1 MKDCCRSI
9 DILITGLVPRCHH
22 RETQG
27 SPDVEGFYRLCL
39 YNDFQECSE
48 LSVLM
53 LMCSRF
59 LTRGPVSSLILSG
72 NPIII
77 PVFPAMWSEQ
87 CSAVDTV
94 SESRSPRTHRSRGR
108 WLPAARRRLP
118 EPGEYK
124 ERAGRGKQ
132 LVLLS
137 DQRQPRQQRQHGGG
151 RGQGEVCLANTGKHH
166 SN

>member
-1 MKDCCRSI
+1 MIFKSA
-9 DILITGLVPRCHH
+9 VNY
-22 RETQG
+22 QW
-27 SPDVEGFYRLCL
+27 
-39 YNDFQECSE
+39 
-48 LSVLM
+48 LM

-137 DQRQPRQQRQHGGG
+137 DQRQPRQQRQHGSG
-151 RGQGEVCLANTGKHH
+151 RGQGEVCLADTGEQQLHIQAACRHWMLWGIDRRQHAERVDIK
-166 SN
+166 